1 MFKLMLWQ
9 FRYSWR
15 KWVGTLFV
23 FTAAGV
29 ALGFTFIGLF
39 SAINIYMGNGGPSAG
54 IIFTMP
60 GSFGVI
66 TIILIINGVTRLLI
80 NSFSKDYRLWGV
92 LGANPNQLSM
102 LVSGQMTLLSLI
114 GAIFGYFLS
123 YPIVSSFY
131 SWMLTT
137 PGSNGMPAIPM
148 HLSLQS
154 FMLTILFV
162 GVLTAIASFFDSRR
176 IFVKKQKHFFKFKK
190 LRGSGMSPIRYL
202 FSFASLAGL
211 IYLYSIFF
219 QKPLKAQK
227 IFSSKGLPLVDTYTK
242 AFLLYTIV
250 AIVTFSLL
258 APLFLPFII
267 RLLFKFV
274 PHNWLKTFTT
284 AYYNVLSKKDFLN
297 SVVVPLFTF
306 SFFASYFTYMTL
318 DLESV
323 NVKARLAG
331 IMGTAIF
338 MFGEPFLVIFAN
350 IISITIISSP
360 QRNESVGQL
369 QLLGFSFTDLL
380 GEKSLEAMLYAGV
393 IFVSGVINNAFL
405 FSTIIKAAQNTAVTA
420 KSNWLSITYWP
431 MIAGITA
438 FLFIVIIDIAHIY
451 RVSTE
456 NEIPE
461 VAE

>member
-1 MFKLMLWQ
+1 MLWQ

-190 LRGSGMSPIRYL
+190 HPIRTR
-202 FSFASLAGL
+202 A
-211 IYLYSIFF
+211 
-219 QKPLKAQK
+219 
-227 IFSSKGLPLVDTYTK
+227 
-242 AFLLYTIV
+242 
-250 AIVTFSLL
+250 
-258 APLFLPFII
+258 
-267 RLLFKFV
+267 
-274 PHNWLKTFTT
+274 
-284 AYYNVLSKKDFLN
+284 
-297 SVVVPLFTF
+297 
-306 SFFASYFTYMTL
+306 
-318 DLESV
+318 
-323 NVKARLAG
+323 
-331 IMGTAIF
+331 
-338 MFGEPFLVIFAN
+338 
-350 IISITIISSP
+350 
-360 QRNESVGQL
+360 
-369 QLLGFSFTDLL
+369 
-380 GEKSLEAMLYAGV
+380 
-393 IFVSGVINNAFL
+393 
-405 FSTIIKAAQNTAVTA
+405 
-420 KSNWLSITYWP
+420 
-431 MIAGITA
+431 
-438 FLFIVIIDIAHIY
+438 
-451 RVSTE
+451 
-456 NEIPE
+456 
-461 VAE
+461 